1 MSVQGHVLGIDFG
14 TSNSAAGYVRD
25 GKPQLIKLV
34 GQETT
39 MPTTFFFDFETRR
52 TLIGEPAN
60 QALLEG
66 MDGRFM
72 RALKRVLGTTLMHE
86 KRQILNKRITFVEII
101 AGFLREIK
109 MRAEADTG
117 LTFDR
122 VISGR
127 PVVFHGVN
135 DPREQ
140 QAEDDLRA
148 CYLAAGFK
156 EVAFMAEPEAAAIAS
171 GALEQS
177 GEVGLIVDIGGGT
190 SDFSLFRSGNDGV
203 DILANHGVR
212 IGGTD
217 FDRAINIDRVMP
229 LMGKGTVL
237 RKWIGKGTSPVPHAI
252 FNDMATWEKIPFLY
266 TAQNRRL
273 VAEMAQL
280 SHEPEKLNRMAAIL
294 EDELGHELAFAVE
307 RGKIAANSGD
317 AKSVIDLGLVERG
330 LSAQLPTEALA
341 SVLSEYSQALHR
353 GAQETLVLA
362 GLEAKDVERVIYVG
376 GSSLLTMVSDTMK
389 AQFPDAEHS
398 FTEVF
403 TAVTDGL
410 ALASARG

>member
-1 MSVQGHVLGIDFG
+1 M
-14 TSNSAAGYVRD
+14 
-25 GKPQLIKLV
+25 
-34 GQETT
+34 
-39 MPTTFFFDFETRR
+39 
-52 TLIGEPAN
+52 
-60 QALLEG
+60 
-66 MDGRFM
+66 
-72 RALKRVLGTTLMHE
+72 
-86 KRQILNKRITFVEII
+86 
-101 AGFLREIK
+101 
-109 MRAEADTG
+109 
-117 LTFDR
+117 
-122 VISGR
+122 
-127 PVVFHGVN
+127 N